1 MSAAS
6 QEAEKPEHAEFR
18 AHCRKW
24 LAENKP
30 ALPSFRL
37 PLSALE
43 VKTEEQVEWLRAW
56 QRKCWEA
63 GLIGCDYPKEY
74 GGGGH
79 KGFQRIA
86 SQELARAQAPF
97 FINLIG
103 LQMAAP
109 TILHHGTEEQK
120 KRFLPGCLNAD
131 ELWCQGFSEPGAGSD
146 LSNARTTA
154 VLDGDTWTVNGHK
167 VWTTLGR
174 FSNWMILLARTST
187 DDKYRGL
194 TYFLCP
200 VKGHPGVTV
209 RPLIKITGEMG
220 FNEVLFDDVKVA
232 DSLRLDQVGAGW
244 TVAMTTLLHER
255 GAAESAGGGGGVG
268 NHVEKLIG
276 LAKRTQRDGR
286 PASEDPMVRDAIM
299 KHAIDAEGIRQ
310 NMRRALVPAMN
321 DNPMRVALQMKVTT
335 SEWAQSASHLGMEI
349 AGLAATHY
357 LGDERA
363 PDEAFWPLSYM
374 NSYGMTIAAGTSEI
388 QRNILGERVLNLPKS
403 K

>member
-1 MSAAS
+1 MSVAT
-6 QEAEKPEHAEFR
+6 QEAEKPEQAEFR
-18 AHCRKW
+18 AYCRKW

-43 VKTEEQVEWLRAW
+43 VKTEEQVKWLVAW
-56 QRKCWEA
+56 QRKAWEA

-120 KRFLPGCLNAD
+120 KRFLPGCLSGD

-154 VLDGDTWTVNGHK
+154 VLENGVWTVNGHK

-174 FSNWMILLARTST
+174 FSSWMILLARTST

-209 RPLIKITGEMG
+209 RPLIKITGETG
-220 FNEVLFDDVKVA
+220 FNEVLFDDVKI
-232 DSLRLDQVGAGW
+232 DDNLRLDQVGAGW

-268 NHVEKLIG
+268 DHIEKLIK
-276 LAKRTQRDGR
+276 LAKNTQRDGR
-286 PASEDPMVRDAIM
+286 PASEDAMVRDAIM

-349 AGLAATHY
+349 AGMASTHY
-357 LGDERA
+357 LGDEHA